1 MAHVHDQKLLNRLK
15 RAHGHLGS
23 IIAMVEEDRDCLA
36 VAQQMLAVIMA
47 LEKAKT
53 VLVSDHIEHHLET
66 ITGPL
71 PTAVRHELKRLSEL
85 ARYM

>member
-1 MAHVHDQKLLNRLK
+1 MTHVHDKKLLNRLK

-23 IIAMVEEDRDCLA
+23 IIAMIEEDRDCLA
-36 VAQQMLAVIMA
+36 IAQQMLAVIMA

-53 VLVSDHIEHHLET
+53 VLVSDHIEYHLET

-71 PTAVRHELKRLSEL
+71 PVAARDELKRLSDL
-85 ARYM
+85 AKYM